1 MIDRYSL
8 PEMTQLWSEQE
19 KFATWLE
26 IEILACEA
34 WARKGEIPPGALE
47 IIRHKAAFSVER
59 IEELEKELRHD
70 VIAFLTNLAENI
82 GPDSRFVHMGLTS
95 SDVVDTAQSV
105 RLLRAG
111 KLIMEKLDPLIE
123 SLRRRALEH
132 RETVVIGR
140 THGIH
145 AEPTTLGLKF
155 LLWHQEML
163 RNKIRLEAA
172 FADVSVGKISGAVG
186 TYAHTGPE
194 IEQYVCEKAGLAPAP
209 VSTQIIQRDRH
220 AHLLSAIAI
229 AGATIE
235 KMTTEIRGLQ
245 RTEIREVEE
254 PFGKKQKGSSAMPH
268 KRNPVVSEQLSGLA
282 RLLRGYV
289 VAALENV
296 ALWHERDISH
306 SSVERVILPDATTLF
321 HYMLSKMTWIVDN
334 MQFYPDAM
342 KSNLEKTRGLL
353 FSQAVMLALVEKG
366 MLREDAYAVV
376 QRCAMATWRDAVPL
390 RDNLLADTGFSEV
403 MTPAEL
409 DTVMDYRR
417 FLRYVDD
424 IYRKCGLI

>member
-186 TYAHTGPE
+186 TYA
-194 IEQYVCEKAGLAPAP
+194 
-209 VSTQIIQRDRH
+209 
-220 AHLLSAIAI
+220 
-229 AGATIE
+229 
-235 KMTTEIRGLQ
+235 
-245 RTEIREVEE
+245 
-254 PFGKKQKGSSAMPH
+254 
-268 KRNPVVSEQLSGLA
+268 
-282 RLLRGYV
+282 
-289 VAALENV
+289 
-296 ALWHERDISH
+296 
-306 SSVERVILPDATTLF
+306 
-321 HYMLSKMTWIVDN
+321 
-334 MQFYPDAM
+334 
-342 KSNLEKTRGLL
+342 
-353 FSQAVMLALVEKG
+353 
-366 MLREDAYAVV
+366 
-376 QRCAMATWRDAVPL
+376 
-390 RDNLLADTGFSEV
+390 
-403 MTPAEL
+403 
-409 DTVMDYRR
+409 
-417 FLRYVDD
+417 
-424 IYRKCGLI
+424 